1 MLLSLETLDRGSAV
15 ALHEG
20 ADASAADAWDEDLWD
35 DLLAYIE
42 AGRVV
47 PIIGPACYP
56 VEIDGRTTSL
66 DRHVAER
73 LARKL
78 RIAATPPG
86 ETLNEV
92 VLAYLHADGDR
103 RRLYR
108 FVNEIVQEMELAPP
122 PMLKQLAEI
131 GQFNLF
137 VTTGFDTLLEVA
149 LDQVRFGGV
158 PQTRSIA
165 YAPNNK
171 QDLPQ
176 GIEDGSPTV
185 YHLFGKV
192 SALPNSYAIS
202 DEDLLEFLTA
212 LQSDAR
218 RPENLFNRLKSEHVL
233 LIGAHFPDWV
243 ARMFLRTTKG
253 RRLSESRDE
262 LEFLFEESASREP
275 SLVAFLK
282 HFSKPTRLFD
292 GDLDLGQFVETL
304 WRRWR
309 ERRQPATATGRDRWA
324 PRAAEMPADAIFI
337 SYTRE
342 DLVAVRALTDALEAA
357 GLSVWFDMN
366 RLTAGESFD
375 LKIEQNIRRC
385 SLFIPV
391 LSRNTEARAQ
401 GYFRREW
408 HYALDR
414 DKEIDP
420 NRPFIVPV
428 AIDDTV
434 DIGRLPRPF
443 REINIAGA
451 PDGQPSAELIAHLKM
466 ITGRSP

>member
-1 MLLSLETLDRGSAV
+1 MFLNIETLGRESAM
-15 ALHEG
+15 ALCEG
-20 ADASAADAWDEDLWD
+20 ADASAVGAWDEELWD

-66 DRHVAER
+66 DRYVAER

-78 RIAATPPG
+78 PIPSRPRG

-92 VLAYLHADGDR
+92 VLAHLRAGEER

-108 FVNEIVQEMELAPP
+108 FVYEIVQEAQLVPP
-122 PMLKQLAEI
+122 LMLKQLAEI
-131 GQFNLF
+131 RHFNLF
-137 VTTGFDTLLEVA
+137 VTTGFDSLLEAA

-158 PQTRSIA
+158 PQTLSIA

-171 QDLPQ
+171 QDLLQ
-176 GIEDGSPTV
+176 GIEDGPTV

-192 SALPNSYAIS
+192 SAVPNSYAIS

-233 LIGAHFPDWV
+233 LIGAQFPDWV

-262 LEFLFEESASREP
+262 LEFLAEESASREP

-292 GDLDLGQFVETL
+292 GDLGQFVETL

-309 ERRQPATATGRDRWA
+309 QRQQPGTAAGKDRWA

-337 SYTRE
+337 SYARE
-342 DLVAVRALTDALEAA
+342 DLIAVRALTDALEAA

-366 RLTAGESFD
+366 RLHAGDSFD
-375 LKIEQNIRRC
+375 LKIQQNIRRC

-391 LSRNTEARAQ
+391 LSRNTQARTR
-401 GYFRREW
+401 GFFRREW
-408 HYALDR
+408 DCALDL
-414 DKEIDP
+414 DKETDP
-420 NRPFIVPV
+420 NWPYIVQI
-428 AIDDTV
+428 AIDDTI
-434 DIGRLPRPF
+434 DIETLPRRF
-443 REINIAGA
+443 QQINIATASEGRA
-451 PDGQPSAELIAHLKM
+451 SAALIAQLKA
-466 ITGRSP
+466 IAGR

>member
-1 MLLSLETLDRGSAV
+1 MLLNLETLDRESAM
-15 ALHEG
+15 ALGEG
-20 ADASAADAWDEDLWD
+20 ANASAADAWDDESWD

-42 AGRVV
+42 AGSVV

-73 LARKL
+73 LARKAAL
-78 RIAATPPG
+78 PMAATPPG
-86 ETLNEV
+86 KTLNEV
-92 VLAYLHADGDR
+92 VLACLAAGLDR

-108 FVNEIVQEMELAPP
+108 FVNEIMQETPLAPP

-131 GQFNLF
+131 RQFNLF
-137 VTTGFDTLLEVA
+137 VTTGFDTLLEDA
-149 LDQVRFGGV
+149 LNQVRFGGM

-171 QDLPQ
+171 HDLPPA
-176 GIEDGSPTV
+176 IEDGPTV

-192 SALPNSYAIS
+192 SMVPNAYAIS

-212 LQSDAR
+212 LQSDTR

-243 ARMFLRTTKG
+243 VRMFLRTTKG

-262 LEFLFEESASREP
+262 IEFLAEESASREP

-282 HFSKPTRLFD
+282 NFSKQTRLLH
-292 GDLDLGQFVETL
+292 GDLGQFVETL
-304 WRRWR
+304 WQRWR
-309 ERRQPATATGRDRWA
+309 ERQHPTVAAGTDRWA

-337 SYTRE
+337 SYAHE
-342 DLVAVRALTDALEAA
+342 DSIAVRALTDALEAA

-366 RLTAGESFD
+366 RLRAGDSFD

-385 SLFIPV
+385 ALFIPV
-391 LSRNTEARAQ
+391 LSRNTQARTR
-401 GYFRREW
+401 GFFRREW
-408 HYALDR
+408 DCALDV

-420 NRPFIVPV
+420 NEPFIVPI
-428 AIDDTV
+428 AIDDTI
-434 DIGRLPRPF
+434 DIETLPPRF
-443 REINIAGA
+443 RQINIATA
-451 PDGQPSAELIAHLKM
+451 S
-466 ITGRSP
+466 

>member
-1 MLLSLETLDRGSAV
+1 MARNM
-15 ALHEG
+15 
-20 ADASAADAWDEDLWD
+20 ADVFAADAWDEELWD

-42 AGRVV
+42 VGRVV
-47 PIIGPACYP
+47 PTIGPACYP

-78 RIAATPPG
+78 PNAAMPPG

-92 VLAYLHADGDR
+92 VSAHLRAGEER

-108 FVNEIVQEMELAPP
+108 FVYEIVQEAQLAPP
-122 PMLKQLAEI
+122 LMLKQLAEI
-131 GQFNLF
+131 RHFNLF
-137 VTTGFDTLLEVA
+137 VTAGFDSLLEAA

-176 GIEDGSPTV
+176 GIEDGPTV

-192 SALPNSYAIS
+192 SAVPNSYAIS

-262 LEFLFEESASREP
+262 LEFLAEESATREP

-282 HFSKPTRLFD
+282 HFSKPTRLLH
-292 GDLDLGQFVETL
+292 GDLGQFVETL
-304 WRRWR
+304 WQRWR
-309 ERRQPATATGRDRWA
+309 ERQQPGTAAGKDRWA

-337 SYTRE
+337 SYARE
-342 DLVAVRALTDALEAA
+342 DFLAVRALTDALEAA

-366 RLTAGESFD
+366 RLSAGDSFD
-375 LKIEQNIRRC
+375 LKIQQNIRRC
-385 SLFIPV
+385 SLFIPL
-391 LSRNTEARAQ
+391 LSHNTQAPLRASSAAN
-401 GYFRREW
+401 GITRSTATRRSIQAV
-408 HYALDR
+408 YR
-414 DKEIDP
+414 
-420 NRPFIVPV
+420 
-428 AIDDTV
+428 
-434 DIGRLPRPF
+434 
-443 REINIAGA
+443 AGG
-451 PDGQPSAELIAHLKM
+451 D
-466 ITGRSP
+466 

>member
-1 MLLSLETLDRGSAV
+1 MAMRDA
-15 ALHEG
+15 
-20 ADASAADAWDEDLWD
+20 ADASTVDAWDEELWD

-42 AGRVV
+42 AGIVV
-47 PIIGPACYP
+47 PIIGRACYP

-66 DRHVAER
+66 DMHVAER

-78 RIAATPPG
+78 ALPTAVAPPG

-92 VLAYLHADGDR
+92 VLAYLRAGGPR
-103 RRLYR
+103 PRLYR
-108 FVNEIVQEMELAPP
+108 TVLDIVQEAHLAPP

-131 GQFNLF
+131 RHFNLF
-137 VTTGFDTLLEVA
+137 VTTGFDSLLETA
-149 LDQVRFGGV
+149 LDEVRFGGT
-158 PQTRSIA
+158 PRTRSIA

-171 QDLPQ
+171 QDLPP
-176 GIEDGSPTV
+176 GGAEDGRPTV

-218 RPENLFNRLKSEHVL
+218 RPENLLNRLKSEHVL

-262 LEFLFEESASREP
+262 LEFLAEESASREP

-282 HFSKPTRLFD
+282 HFSPPTRLFN
-292 GDLDLGQFVETL
+292 GDLGQFVETL
-304 WRRWR
+304 WQRWR
-309 ERRQPATATGRDRWA
+309 ERQGPGAAAGEDRWA
-324 PRAAEMPADAIFI
+324 PPPAEMPADAIFV
-337 SYTRE
+337 SYARE
-342 DLVAVRALTDALEAA
+342 DLLAVRALTDVLETA

-366 RLTAGESFD
+366 RLNAGDSFD
-375 LKIEQNIRRC
+375 LKILQNIRRC

-391 LSRNTEARAQ
+391 LSRNTQARAH
-401 GYFRREW
+401 GFFRREW

-414 DKEIDP
+414 DIEIDP
-420 NRPFIVPV
+420 SQPFIVPV

-434 DIGRLPRPF
+434 DIGTLPRRF
-443 REINIAGA
+443 REINIAA
-451 PDGQPSAELIAHLKM
+451 ASDGRPSAELVAQLKA
-466 ITGRSP
+466 ISGR

>member
-1 MLLSLETLDRGSAV
+1 MLLSLETLDR
-15 ALHEG
+15 ALREE

-56 VEIDGRTTSL
+56 VEIDGRTISL

-78 RIAATPPG
+78 PNAATLPG

-92 VLAYLHADGDR
+92 VLAYLRVGEER

-108 FVNEIVQEMELAPP
+108 FVYEIVQEARLAPP
-122 PMLKQLAEI
+122 LMLKQLAEI
-131 GQFNLF
+131 RHFNLF
-137 VTTGFDTLLEVA
+137 VTTGFDSLLETA
-149 LDQVRFGGV
+149 LDQVRFDGV

-171 QDLPQ
+171 QDLLP
-176 GIEDGSPTV
+176 GIEEGPTV

-192 SALPNSYAIS
+192 SAVPNSYAIS

-262 LEFLFEESASREP
+262 LEFLAEESASREP

-292 GDLDLGQFVETL
+292 GDLGQFVETL
-304 WRRWR
+304 WRRWC
-309 ERRQPATATGRDRWA
+309 ERQRPGTAAGRDRWA
-324 PRAAEMPADAIFI
+324 PRAPEMPADAIFI
-337 SYTRE
+337 SYARE

-366 RLTAGESFD
+366 RLSAGDSFD
-375 LKIEQNIRRC
+375 LKIQQNIRRC
-385 SLFIPV
+385 SLFIPL
-391 LSRNTEARAQ
+391 LSRNTQARTQ
-401 GYFRREW
+401 GFFRREW

-420 NRPFIVPV
+420 RQPFIVPV
-428 AIDDTV
+428 AIDHSV
-434 DIGRLPRPF
+434 DIETLPGRF
-443 REINIAGA
+443 REINVARA
-451 PDGQPSAELIAHLKM
+451 TDGQPSSELVTQLKA
-466 ITGRSP
+466 ITGR

>member
-1 MLLSLETLDRGSAV
+1 MARDMAN
-15 ALHEG
+15 
-20 ADASAADAWDEDLWD
+20 ASVVDEWDDDLWG

-42 AGRVV
+42 AGVVV

-56 VEIDGRTTSL
+56 VEIDGRSL
-66 DRHVAER
+66 PLDVHVAER

-78 RIAATPPG
+78 ALPVAAMPPG
-86 ETLNEV
+86 GTLNEV
-92 VLAYLHADGDR
+92 VLAYLRADGDR

-108 FVNEIVQEMELAPP
+108 FVHEIVQEMQLATPT
-122 PMLKQLAEI
+122 MLKQLAEI
-131 GQFNLF
+131 QQFNLF
-137 VTTGFDTLLEVA
+137 VTTGFDTLLEAA

-158 PQTRSIA
+158 PQTQSIA
-165 YAPNNK
+165 YAPNDK
-171 QDLPQ
+171 RDLPK
-176 GIEDGSPTV
+176 GTVDDRPTV
-185 YHLFGKV
+185 YHLFGKL
-192 SALPNSYAIS
+192 SPLPNSYAIS

-262 LEFLFEESASREP
+262 LEFLAEESTSRDP

-292 GDLDLGQFVETL
+292 GDLGQFVETL
-304 WRRWR
+304 WRRWH
-309 ERRQPATATGRDRWA
+309 ERRQPATAPGGDRWA
-324 PRAAEMPADAIFI
+324 LPAAEMPVDSIFI

-342 DLVAVRALTDALEAA
+342 DLIAVRALTDALESA

-366 RLTAGESFD
+366 RLNAGDSFD
-375 LKIEQNIRRC
+375 LKIQQNIRRC

-391 LSRNTEARAQ
+391 LSRNTLARAQ
-401 GYFRREW
+401 GFFRREW

-414 DKEIDP
+414 DIEIDP
-420 NRPFIVPV
+420 SQPFIVPV

-434 DIGRLPRPF
+434 DVGTLPRRF
-443 REINIAGA
+443 REINIAKA
-451 PDGQPSAELIAHLKM
+451 PDGRPNVELIAQLKA
-466 ITGRSP
+466 ITGR

>member
-1 MLLSLETLDRGSAV
+1 MLLSLETLDRESAM
-15 ALHEG
+15 ARDT
-20 ADASAADAWDEDLWD
+20 ADAFPVDAWDDDTWD

-42 AGRVV
+42 AGVVV

-56 VEIDGRTTSL
+56 VEIDGRSL
-66 DRHVAER
+66 PLDVHVAQR
-73 LARKL
+73 LALKL
-78 RIAATPPG
+78 GLPTAATPFG
-86 ETLNEV
+86 GTLNEV
-92 VLAYLHADGDR
+92 VLAYLRADGDR

-108 FVNEIVQEMELAPP
+108 FVHEIVQEMELAPP

-131 GQFNLF
+131 RHFNLF
-137 VTTGFDTLLEVA
+137 VTTGFDTLLETA

-158 PQTRSIA
+158 PQTRPIA

-171 QDLPQ
+171 HDLPP
-176 GIEDGSPTV
+176 GIEDAPTV

-192 SALPNSYAIS
+192 SLVPNSYEIS

-212 LQSDAR
+212 LQSDTR
-218 RPENLFNRLKSEHVL
+218 RPEALFNRLKSEHVL

-243 ARMFLRTTKG
+243 ARMFLRATKG

-262 LEFLFEESASREP
+262 LEFLAEESASREP

-282 HFSKPTRLFD
+282 EFSKQTRL
-292 GDLDLGQFVETL
+292 LHCDLGQFVQTQ
-304 WRRWR
+304 WQRWQ
-309 ERRQPATATGRDRWA
+309 ERQQPATAVGRDRWA
-324 PRAAEMPADAIFI
+324 PRAVEMPDNAVFI
-337 SYTRE
+337 SYARE
-342 DLVAVRALTDALEAA
+342 DLLAARTLTEALEAA

-366 RLTAGESFD
+366 RLTAGDSFD

-385 SLFIPV
+385 SLFVPV

-401 GYFRREW
+401 GFFRREW

-414 DKEIDP
+414 NMEIDP
-420 NRPFIVPV
+420 NQPFIVPV

-443 REINIAGA
+443 REINVAEASEGR
-451 PDGQPSAELIAHLKM
+451 PSAELVAQLKA
-466 ITGRSP
+466 ITGR

>member
-1 MLLSLETLDRGSAV
+1 MWLNVETLGRKNAM
-15 ALHEG
+15 ALGEG
-20 ADASAADAWDEDLWD
+20 AHASAADAWDDDTWD

-42 AGRVV
+42 SGVVV

-56 VEIDGRTTSL
+56 VEIDGRRLPL
-66 DRHVAER
+66 DLHVAER
-73 LARKL
+73 LALKL
-78 RIAATPPG
+78 GLRTAPTPPG

-92 VLAYLHADGDR
+92 VLAYLRADGDR

-108 FVNEIVQEMELAPP
+108 FVHEIVQEMELAPP
-122 PMLKQLAEI
+122 PMPKQLAEI
-131 GQFNLF
+131 RQFNLF
-137 VTTGFDTLLEVA
+137 VTTGFDTMLETA

-158 PQTRSIA
+158 PQMQSIA

-176 GIEDGSPTV
+176 GIEDGSATV

-192 SALPNSYAIS
+192 SPLPNSYAIS

-212 LQSDAR
+212 LQSDTR

-262 LEFLFEESASREP
+262 LEFLAEENASCEP
-275 SLVAFLK
+275 SLVAFLT
-282 HFSKPTRLFD
+282 HFSKPTRLYD
-292 GDLDLGQFVETL
+292 GDLGQFVETL

-309 ERRQPATATGRDRWA
+309 DRQQTGTAAGKDRWA

-337 SYTRE
+337 SYARE
-342 DLVAVRALTDALEAA
+342 DLVAVRALTDAFEAA

-366 RLTAGESFD
+366 RLNAGDSFD

-391 LSRNTEARAQ
+391 LSRNTQARTQ
-401 GYFRREW
+401 GFFRKEW
-408 HYALDR
+408 RYALAR
-414 DKEIDP
+414 DMEIDP
-420 NRPFIVPV
+420 RQPFIVPV
-428 AIDDTV
+428 VIDDSV
-434 DIGRLPRPF
+434 DIETLLPRF
-443 REINIAGA
+443 REINVAEASEGR
-451 PDGQPSAELIAHLKM
+451 PSAELVAQLKAIA
-466 ITGRSP
+466 GR

>member
-1 MLLSLETLDRGSAV
+1 MLLNLETPDRESKM
-15 ALHEG
+15 ALLEG
-20 ADASAADAWDEDLWD
+20 PDASAAEAWDDDTWA
-35 DLLAYIE
+35 DLLTYIE
-42 AGRVV
+42 AGVVV

-56 VEIDGRTTSL
+56 VEIDARSL
-66 DRHVAER
+66 PLDLHVAER
-73 LARKL
+73 LALKL
-78 RIAATPPG
+78 RLPTSTPPSR
-86 ETLNEV
+86 TLNEV
-92 VLAYLHADGDR
+92 VLAYLRADGDR

-108 FVNEIVQEMELAPP
+108 FVHEIVQEMELVPP

-131 GQFNLF
+131 RQFNLF

-149 LDQVRFGGV
+149 LDEVRFGGV

-165 YAPNNK
+165 YAPNDK
-171 QDLPQ
+171 RDLTQ
-176 GIEDGSPTV
+176 GVEGGSPTV

-192 SALPNSYAIS
+192 SPLPNSYAIS

-262 LEFLFEESASREP
+262 LEFLAEESASREP
-275 SLVAFLK
+275 SLVAFLR
-282 HFSKPTRLFD
+282 HFSKPTHLFD
-292 GDLDLGQFVETL
+292 GDLAHFVETL
-304 WRRWR
+304 WQRWR
-309 ERRQPATATGRDRWA
+309 ERQQPGTAAGRDRWA

-337 SYTRE
+337 SYARE
-342 DLVAVRALTDALEAA
+342 DLTAVRALTDALEAA

-366 RLTAGESFD
+366 RLNAGDSFE
-375 LKIEQNIRRC
+375 LRIEQNIRRC

-391 LSRNTEARAQ
+391 LSRNTRVRTR
-401 GYFRREW
+401 GFFRREW
-408 HYALDR
+408 ECALDF

-420 NRPFIVPV
+420 NQPFIVPI
-428 AIDDTV
+428 AIDDT
-434 DIGRLPRPF
+434 IEIETLPRRF
-443 REINIAGA
+443 QQINIATA
-451 PDGQPSAELIAHLKM
+451 SDGRPCAELISHLKG
-466 ITGRSP
+466 IAGR